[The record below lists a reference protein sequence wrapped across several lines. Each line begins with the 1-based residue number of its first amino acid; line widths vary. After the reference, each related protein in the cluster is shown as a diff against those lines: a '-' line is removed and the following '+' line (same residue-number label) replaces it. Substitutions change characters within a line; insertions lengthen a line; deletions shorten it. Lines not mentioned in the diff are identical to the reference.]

1 MGGGDLNLKKSWHP
15 NTMKNMERVW
25 KAEQKD
31 NEEKKRIAE
40 LQREIHAERDK
51 EDMQKFAE
59 DTGVVKKKDDVKLE
73 WMYKGPSH
81 SVNHEDYLLGKAIDK
96 NFERHQQEQQRGGA
110 STSQDEERVPDA
122 IRQAKSSVFSEQVDV
137 ARKMNEDPL
146 MAIRQR
152 AVEKA
157 KQLYDNP
164 VRLKQ
169 LQKMIASKSL
179 MEKKHKKD
187 KKKKKKKSKKSSKK
201 EEDKELNALLTEK
214 LKSALQ
220 DRELLRKLKEKASK
234 SSDSSSS
241 DNSSS
246 ESDDETADRKRRKSP
261 VDVVPKRSHS
271 PKYSKDNRRNDHSSS
286 YNVHRDGRR
295 QSRSPKSH
303 KSRNFNDNSSAS
315 RRRSRSRSRDG
326 EYERHSGTSKRR
338 NSRSRSRDR
347 QNSHNQREQSK
358 YSDMKSGRNTRR
370 SNSPQTTNARKHF
383 PEKKK
388 NKDRSP
394 SSENDTRR
402 KNVKGR
408 RSSSS
413 SSSSASDHQ
422 NDSDDDHKS
431 KKRRTFGLVMA
442 DGSRPVPKS
451 NPHRE
456 VQPAVQPQ
464 KPNPPT
470 WQRKERVKLSEEEKE
485 RRRQEMLQNASWRDK
500 EREAN
505 VKRYRKED
513 DREKKELHENFDED
527 FARKQFSKAANQASV
542 EGRIKSKLNT
552 IQRSK
557 MSMDQNFARR

>member
-40 LQREIHAERDK
+40 LQREINAERDK

-96 NFERHQQEQQRGGA
+96 NFEKHQQEQQRGGP

-169 LQKMIASKSL
+169 LRKMIASKSVDQ
-179 MEKKHKKD
+179 KKHKKD
-187 KKKKKKKSKKSSKK
+187 KKKKKKSKKSSEKD
-201 EEDKELNALLTEK
+201 EELNALLTER
-214 LKSALQ
+214 LKSALK
-220 DRELLRKLKEKASK
+220 DRELLRKLKKKASK

-241 DNSSS
+241 DSSS
-246 ESDDETADRKRRKSP
+246 NESDDTTDQRRKQPP
-261 VDVVPKRSHS
+261 VDIVRKRSHS
-271 PKYSKDNRRNDHSSS
+271 PKHVEDHRRKDYSSS
-286 YNVHRDGRR
+286 HNAPRDRRR
-295 QSRSPKSH
+295 QSQSPKPH
-303 KSRNFNDNSSAS
+303 KSRSLNENSGSS
-315 RRRSRSRSRDG
+315 RKKSRSRSRDG
-326 EYERHSGTSKRR
+326 DSHKHLGTSKKRV
-338 NSRSRSRDR
+338 SRSRSRER
-347 QNSHNQREQSK
+347 HYQREYDRDSERK
-358 YSDMKSGRNTRR
+358 PGRNNRKSKSPAT
-370 SNSPQTTNARKHF
+370 SNPRKHV
-383 PEKKK
+383 PEKRK

-394 SSENDTRR
+394 SSDNDSRR
-402 KNVKGR
+402 NNDR
-408 RSSSS
+408 SQRSSTSS
-413 SSSSASDHQ
+413 SDRDHLS
-422 NDSDDDHKS
+422 DSDDDRSS
-431 KKRRTFGLVMA
+431 KKKRSFGLIMA
-442 DGSRPVPKS
+442 DGSRPVPKPNLQS
-451 NPHRE
+451 D
-456 VQPAVQPQ
+456 VKPAAKPQ
-464 KPNPPT
+464 KPNPPS

-500 EREAN
+500 EREEN

-513 DREKKELHENFDED
+513 DREKQQLHENFDED
-527 FARKQFSKAANQASV
+527 FARKQFSKAASQASV

-552 IQRSK
+552 IQRSR